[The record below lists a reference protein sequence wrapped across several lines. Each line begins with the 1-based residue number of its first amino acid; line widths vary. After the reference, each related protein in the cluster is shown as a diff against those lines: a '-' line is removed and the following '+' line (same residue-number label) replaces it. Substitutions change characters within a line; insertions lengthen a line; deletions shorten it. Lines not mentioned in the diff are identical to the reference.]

1 MQGGNLLAGNIIEM
15 GNNKYRLRYSKGSFN
30 DRKYYSETIYA
41 SSMREAQKELSKFI
55 AKIEGGCTYS
65 ASKTT
70 LNQFSKTWLETYVK
84 PNLSPTTYQSYTEKL
99 KIHILPYLGHRRID
113 KITPFDIDNLYNLL
127 ANKFTNRKD
136 ENGNYKTLSPASI
149 HRVHE
154 ILSSMFS
161 SAERWNLVPYNP
173 CTKVTKPKYKRTK
186 MTCYDEET
194 SKKLIN
200 KLLETAPLKYKCF
213 ILLAMLGGFRRGEI
227 VGLHWDDIDFKNKKI
242 TINRSVY
249 YLGHQGVKE
258 KSTKTDSS
266 NRTIVISG
274 ICFDLLKQWRAE
286 QSKMRLALG
295 NKWHSAPNI
304 FTTDDGRIMNPA
316 TGPKWF
322 SEFLKKNGF
331 PHIRFHDLRHTFA
344 TLLIS
349 YNVDVQTVSHKLGHA
364 SATTTMNFY
373 VHNLESTDKA
383 SAELLDEKLLK
394 NAIFQ

>member
-1 MQGGNLLAGNIIEM
+1 MGSIMDM
-15 GNNKYRLRYSKGSFN
+15 GNNKYRFRASTGSYEN
-30 DRKYYSETIYA
+30 RKYISETVQA
-41 SSMREAQKELSKFI
+41 SSMREAKKLYAKFI
-55 AKIEGGCTYS
+55 ARIESGNTYS

-70 LNQFSKTWLETYVK
+70 LNEFSQKWLETYVK

-99 KIHILPYLGHRRID
+99 NMHILPYLGHKRLD
-113 KITPFDIDNLYNLL
+113 KITPFDIDSLYNLL
-127 ANKFTNRKD
+127 ANKLTNRKD

-154 ILSSMFS
+154 IISSMFS
-161 SAERWNLVPYNP
+161 SAYKWDLVPYNP

-213 ILLAMLGGFRRGEI
+213 VILAMLGGFRRGEI

-249 YLGHQGVKE
+249 YLGRKGVNE

-266 NRTIVISG
+266 NRTIAISG

-286 QSKMRLALG
+286 QGKMRLALG
-295 NKWHSAPNI
+295 NKWQGAENI
-304 FTTDDGRIMNPA
+304 FTTDNGRIMNPA

-322 SEFLKKNGF
+322 SEFLKKHGF

-349 YNVDVQTVSHKLGHA
+349 YNVDVKTVSHKLGHA

-383 SAELLDEKLLK
+383 SAELLENMLVKQ
-394 NAIFQ
+394 I

>member
-1 MQGGNLLAGNIIEM
+1 MGSIMDM
-15 GNNKYRLRYSKGSFN
+15 GNNKYRFRASTGSYEN
-30 DRKYYSETIYA
+30 RKYISETVQA
-41 SSMREAQKELSKFI
+41 SSMREAKKLYAKFI
-55 AKIEGGCTYS
+55 ARIESGNTYS

-70 LNQFSKTWLETYVK
+70 LNEFSKKWLETYVK

-99 KIHILPYLGHRRID
+99 NMHILPYLGNKRLD
-113 KITPFDIDNLYNLL
+113 KITPFDIDSLYNLL
-127 ANKFTNRKD
+127 ANKLTNRKD
-136 ENGNYKTLSPASI
+136 ENGNYKTLSPTSI

-154 ILSSMFS
+154 IISSMFS
-161 SAERWNLVPYNP
+161 TAYRWDLVPYNP
-173 CTKVTKPKYKRTK
+173 CNKVTKPKYKRTK

-200 KLLETAPLKYKCF
+200 KLLEKAPLKYKCF
-213 ILLAMLGGFRRGEI
+213 VILAMLGGFRRGEI
-227 VGLHWDDIDFKNKKI
+227 VGLHWNDIDFKNKKI

-249 YLGHQGVKE
+249 YLGGEGVNE
-258 KSTKTDSS
+258 KSPKTDSS
-266 NRTIVISG
+266 NRTIAISG

-286 QSKMRLALG
+286 QGKMRLALG
-295 NKWHSAPNI
+295 DKWNGSENI
-304 FTTDDGRIMNPA
+304 FTTYDGRIMNPT

-322 SEFLKKNGF
+322 SEFLRKHGF

-349 YNVDVQTVSHKLGHA
+349 YNVDVKTVSHKLGHA

-383 SAELLDEKLLK
+383 SAELLENKLFS
-394 NAIFQ
+394 NVNTV

>member
-1 MQGGNLLAGNIIEM
+1 MGSIMDM
-15 GNNKYRLRYSKGSFN
+15 GNNKYRFRASTGSYKN
-30 DRKYYSETIYA
+30 RKYISETVQA
-41 SSMREAQKELSKFI
+41 SSMREAKKLYAKFI
-55 AKIEGGCTYS
+55 ARIESGNTYS

-70 LNQFSKTWLETYVK
+70 LNEFSKKWLETYVK

-99 KIHILPYLGHRRID
+99 NMHRLPYLGHKRLD
-113 KITPFDIDNLYNLL
+113 KITPFDIDSLYNLL
-127 ANKFTNRKD
+127 ANKLTNRKD

-154 ILSSMFS
+154 IISSMFS
-161 SAERWNLVPYNP
+161 SAYKWDLVPYNP

-186 MTCYDEET
+186 ITCYDEET

-213 ILLAMLGGFRRGEI
+213 VILAMLGGFRRGEI
-227 VGLHWDDIDFKNKKI
+227 VGLHWNDIDFNNKKI
-242 TINRSVY
+242 TVNRSVY
-249 YLGHQGVKE
+249 YLGREGVNE

-266 NRTIVISG
+266 NRTIAISG

-286 QSKMRLALG
+286 QGKMRLALG
-295 NKWHSAPNI
+295 DKWNGSENI
-304 FTTDDGRIMNPA
+304 FTTYDGRIMNPT

-322 SEFLKKNGF
+322 SEFLRKHGF

-349 YNVDVQTVSHKLGHA
+349 YNVDVKTVSHKLGHA

-383 SAELLDEKLLK
+383 SAELLENKLFS
-394 NAIFQ
+394 NVNTV

>member
-1 MQGGNLLAGNIIEM
+1 MGSIMDM
-15 GNNKYRLRYSKGSFN
+15 GNNKYRFRASTGSYEN
-30 DRKYYSETIYA
+30 RKYISETVQA
-41 SSMREAQKELSKFI
+41 SSMREAKKLYAKFI
-55 AKIEGGCTYS
+55 ARIESGNTYS

-70 LNQFSKTWLETYVK
+70 LNEFSKKWLETYVK

-99 KIHILPYLGHRRID
+99 NMHILPYLGHKRLD
-113 KITPFDIDNLYNLL
+113 KITPFDIDSLYNLL
-127 ANKFTNRKD
+127 ANKLTNRKD

-154 ILSSMFS
+154 IISSMFS
-161 SAERWNLVPYNP
+161 SAYKWDLVPYNP

-213 ILLAMLGGFRRGEI
+213 VILAMLGGFRRGEI
-227 VGLHWDDIDFKNKKI
+227 VGLHWNDIDFNNKKI
-242 TINRSVY
+242 TVNRSVY
-249 YLGHQGVKE
+249 YLGREGVNE

-266 NRTIVISG
+266 NRTIAISG

-286 QSKMRLALG
+286 QGKMRLALG
-295 NKWHSAPNI
+295 DKWNGSENI
-304 FTTDDGRIMNPA
+304 FTTDDGRIMNPS

-322 SEFLKKNGF
+322 SEFLKKHGF

-349 YNVDVQTVSHKLGHA
+349 YNVDVKTVSHKLGHA

-383 SAELLDEKLLK
+383 SAELLEDKLFS
-394 NAIFQ
+394 NVNTV

>member
-1 MQGGNLLAGNIIEM
+1 LAGNIID
-15 GNNKYRLRYSKGSFN
+15 NKNGSYRLRVSNGFDINGK
-30 DRKYYSETIYA
+30 RKYYNKTVTC
-41 SSMREAQKELSKFI
+41 SSKREAEKELSKFI
-55 AKIEGGCTYS
+55 TSIEGGCTYS

-70 LNQFSKTWLETYVK
+70 LNEFSKKWLETYVK
-84 PNLSPTTYQSYTEKL
+84 PNLSPTTYQSYKEKL
-99 KIHILPYLGHRRID
+99 EKHILPYLGSKRLD
-113 KITPFDIDNLYNLL
+113 KIKPLDIDNLYNILSTKL
-127 ANKFTNRKD
+127 TNRKD
-136 ENGNYKTLSPASI
+136 ENGNFKPLSPASI
-149 HRVHE
+149 HRAHE
-154 ILSSMFS
+154 IISSIFS
-161 SAERWNLVPYNP
+161 TAYRWDLVPYNP

-186 MTCYDEET
+186 MTCYDKET

-213 ILLAMLGGFRRGEI
+213 VTLAMLGGFRRGEI

-249 YLGHQGVKE
+249 YLGHKGVNE
-258 KSTKTDSS
+258 KTTKTDSS

-274 ICFDLLKQWRAE
+274 ICFDLLRHWRAQ

-295 NKWHSAPNI
+295 DKWQGAKNI
-304 FTTDDGRIMNPA
+304 FTTDDGRIMNPS

-349 YNVDVQTVSHKLGHA
+349 YNVDVKTVSHKLGHA

-383 SAELLDEKLLK
+383 SAELLENLLVK
-394 NAIFQ
+394 QI

>member
-1 MQGGNLLAGNIIEM
+1 MGSIMDM
-15 GNNKYRLRYSKGSFN
+15 GNNKYRFRASTGSYEN
-30 DRKYYSETIYA
+30 RKYISETVQA
-41 SSMREAQKELSKFI
+41 SSMREAKKLYAKFI
-55 AKIEGGCTYS
+55 ARIESGNTYS

-70 LNQFSKTWLETYVK
+70 LNEFSKKWLKTYVK

-99 KIHILPYLGHRRID
+99 NMHILPYLGHKRLD
-113 KITPFDIDNLYNLL
+113 KITPFDIDSLYNLL
-127 ANKFTNRKD
+127 ANKLTNRKD

-154 ILSSMFS
+154 IISSMFS
-161 SAERWNLVPYNP
+161 AAYRWNLVPYNP

-213 ILLAMLGGFRRGEI
+213 VILAMLGGFRRGEI
-227 VGLHWDDIDFKNKKI
+227 VGLHWNDIDFKNKKI

-249 YLGHQGVKE
+249 YLGRKGVNE

-266 NRTIVISG
+266 NRTIAISS

-286 QSKMRLALG
+286 QGKMRLSLG
-295 NKWHSAPNI
+295 DKWNGSENI
-304 FTTDDGRIMNPA
+304 FTTDDGRIMNPS

-322 SEFLKKNGF
+322 SEFLKKHGF

-349 YNVDVQTVSHKLGHA
+349 YNVDVKTVSHKLGHA

-383 SAELLDEKLLK
+383 SAELLEDKLFS
-394 NAIFQ
+394 NVNTV

>member
-1 MQGGNLLAGNIIEM
+1 MGSIMDM
-15 GNNKYRLRYSKGSFN
+15 GNNKYRFRASTGSYKN
-30 DRKYYSETIYA
+30 RKYISETVQA
-41 SSMREAQKELSKFI
+41 SSRREAKKLYAKFI
-55 AKIEGGCTYS
+55 ARIESGNTYS

-70 LNQFSKTWLETYVK
+70 LNEFSKKWLETYVK

-99 KIHILPYLGHRRID
+99 NMHILPYLGHKRLD
-113 KITPFDIDNLYNLL
+113 KITPFDIDSLYNLL
-127 ANKFTNRKD
+127 ANKLTNRKD

-154 ILSSMFS
+154 IISSMFS
-161 SAERWNLVPYNP
+161 SAYKWDLVPYNP

-200 KLLETAPLKYKCF
+200 KLLETAPLKYKCLV
-213 ILLAMLGGFRRGEI
+213 ILAMLGGFRRGEI
-227 VGLHWDDIDFKNKKI
+227 VGLHWDDIDFNNKKI
-242 TINRSVY
+242 TVNRSVY
-249 YLGHQGVKE
+249 YLGREGVNE

-266 NRTIVISG
+266 NRTIAISG
-274 ICFDLLKQWRAE
+274 ICFDLLKQWRSE
-286 QSKMRLALG
+286 QGKIGLALG
-295 NKWHSAPNI
+295 DKWNGSENI
-304 FTTDDGRIMNPA
+304 FTTDDGRIMNPS

-322 SEFLKKNGF
+322 SEFLKKHGF

-349 YNVDVQTVSHKLGHA
+349 YNVDVKTVSHKLGHA

-373 VHNLESTDKA
+373 VHDLESTDKA
-383 SAELLDEKLLK
+383 SAELLEEMLITDT
-394 NAIFQ
+394 NIV

>member
-1 MQGGNLLAGNIIEM
+1 MGSIMDM
-15 GNNKYRLRYSKGSFN
+15 GNNKYRFRASTGSYKN
-30 DRKYYSETIYA
+30 RKYISETVQA
-41 SSMREAQKELSKFI
+41 SSMREAKKLYAKFI
-55 AKIEGGCTYS
+55 TRIESGNTYS

-70 LNQFSKTWLETYVK
+70 LNEFSKKWLETYVK

-99 KIHILPYLGHRRID
+99 NMHILPYLGHKRLD
-113 KITPFDIDNLYNLL
+113 KITPFDIDSLYNLL
-127 ANKFTNRKD
+127 ANKLTNRKD

-154 ILSSMFS
+154 IISSMFS
-161 SAERWNLVPYNP
+161 SAYKWDLVPYNP
-173 CTKVTKPKYKRTK
+173 CNKVTKPKYKRTK

-194 SKKLIN
+194 LKKLIN
-200 KLLETAPLKYKCF
+200 KLLEIAPLKHKCF
-213 ILLAMLGGFRRGEI
+213 IILAILGGFRRGEI

-249 YLGHQGVKE
+249 YLGGEGVNE

-266 NRTIVISG
+266 NRTIAISG

-286 QSKMRLALG
+286 QGKMRLALG
-295 NKWHSAPNI
+295 DKWNGSENI
-304 FTTDDGRIMNPA
+304 FTTDDGKIMNP
-316 TGPKWF
+316 TTCPKWF
-322 SEFLKKNGF
+322 SEFLRKHGF

-349 YNVDVQTVSHKLGHA
+349 YNVDVKTVSHKLGHA
-364 SATTTMNFY
+364 STSTTMNFY

-383 SAELLDEKLLK
+383 SAELLEDKLFS
-394 NAIFQ
+394 NVNTV

>member
-1 MQGGNLLAGNIIEM
+1 MGSIMDM
-15 GNNKYRLRYSKGSFN
+15 GNNKYRFRASTGSYKN
-30 DRKYYSETIYA
+30 RKYISETVQA
-41 SSMREAQKELSKFI
+41 SSMREAKKLYAKFI
-55 AKIEGGCTYS
+55 ARIESGNTYS

-70 LNQFSKTWLETYVK
+70 LNEFSKKWLETYVK

-99 KIHILPYLGHRRID
+99 NMHILPYLGHKRLD
-113 KITPFDIDNLYNLL
+113 KITPFDIDSLYNLL
-127 ANKFTNRKD
+127 ANKLTNRKD

-154 ILSSMFS
+154 IISSMFS
-161 SAERWNLVPYNP
+161 SAYKWDLVPYNP

-186 MTCYDEET
+186 ITCYDEET

-213 ILLAMLGGFRRGEI
+213 VILAMLGGFRRGEI
-227 VGLHWDDIDFKNKKI
+227 VGLHWNDIDFNNKKI
-242 TINRSVY
+242 TVNRSVY
-249 YLGHQGVKE
+249 YLGREGVNE

-266 NRTIVISG
+266 NRTIAISG

-286 QSKMRLALG
+286 QGKMRLALG
-295 NKWHSAPNI
+295 DKWNGSENI
-304 FTTDDGRIMNPA
+304 FTTYDGRIMNPT

-322 SEFLKKNGF
+322 SEFLRKHGF

-349 YNVDVQTVSHKLGHA
+349 YNVDVKTVSHKLGHA

-383 SAELLDEKLLK
+383 SAELLENKLFS
-394 NAIFQ
+394 NVNTV